1 MNLCPNKNKLCYC
14 NPQVGEWYTMLDK
27 DHAIINRNE
36 RFQILQSE
44 PRDGAYLASYK
55 NVETWVG
62 GFRRVRK

>member
-1 MNLCPNKNKLCYC
+1 
-14 NPQVGEWYTMLDK
+14 MLDK